1 MQDRLL
7 GLWCAS
13 FTGATQGI
21 LPDLSGN
28 DNHCNLLNADRNT
41 SWQTNGNRLSFFHD
55 GLDDRVFS
63 SAFRMS
69 DMSDQQNSFSI
80 WINPTNTNASS
91 RPFSLGASGT
101 SFAIRFNFQN
111 LEFSFGGTAPLSVPM
126 TNAQFQNRWTHV
138 CGVADA
144 TGARMFFDG
153 RLVGTRSD
161 TVSLTKTNGL
171 GIGYRFG
178 TNSEF
183 FSGYIDDF
191 RLYGRT
197 LRTSEIGHLFALDR
211 GGGLSNEPPKRRS
224 FFVPTLPTPL
234 PVRRRS
240 SRFLTFPG

>member
-13 FTGATQGI
+13 LTGATQGL

-41 SWQTNGNRLSFFHD
+41 SWQTNGEKLALFHD
-55 GLDDRVFS
+55 GLDDRVFTNT
-63 SAFRMS
+63 FRMENMENQS
-69 DMSDQQNSFSI
+69 NSFSI
-80 WINPTNTNASS
+80 WINPTSTNGTN
-91 RPFSLGASGT
+91 RLFTLGEFGAN
-101 SFAIRFNFQN
+101 FFLRFNFQN
-111 LEFSFGGTAPLSVPM
+111 LEFAFGGTAPLSVQM
-126 TNAQFQNRWTHV
+126 LSSVFANRWTHV

-144 TGARMFFDG
+144 TGARIFFDG
-153 RLVGTRSD
+153 RLVGTRAD
-161 TVSLTKTNGL
+161 AFSLTKTNGL

-178 TNSEF
+178 INSDF
-183 FSGYIDDF
+183 FSGHTDDF

-197 LRTSEIGHLFALDR
+197 LTTSEAGQLYLSGR

-224 FFVPTLPTPL
+224 FFVPSLPIPL

-240 SRFLTFPG
+240 SRFLAFPG